1 MRNLRKLK
9 GFLRMAGPAICGLL
23 ASAGVVTTAI
33 LSAKGAL
40 KAEAVLDDKELP
52 IKDKIKA
59 AAPYFAPAGVSGVA
73 TLGLIFAANVLG
85 EKQRAAL
92 AAGFLPAYKAYQ
104 QRLAFKE
111 NAEGEFGGTVTFY
124 EPVSKRYFKRTMEE
138 VLEAEYHL
146 NRNFILRGY
155 APLNELYDFL
165 GLEKTP
171 DGEKLGWSQE
181 VGGAFYGYEW
191 IDFYH
196 SYVTAEASES
206 GQPYYVLGMP
216 FAPTDDY
223 LGDPYDF

>member
-9 GFLRMAGPAICGLL
+9 GFLRMAGPAICGVLV
-23 ASAGVVTTAI
+23 SAGVVATAV

-40 KAEAVLDDKELP
+40 KAETVLNDKDLST
-52 IKDKIKA
+52 KDKIKA
-59 AAPYFAPAGVSGVA
+59 AAPMFIPAGLSGLA
-73 TLGLIFAANVLG
+73 TLGFIFAANVLG
-85 EKQRAAL
+85 EKQRAAV

-104 QRLAFKE
+104 ERLSFKE
-111 NAEGEFGGTVTFY
+111 NEEDDESDFGEALTFY
-124 EPVSKRYFKRTMEE
+124 EPVSKRYFKRTMDE

-155 APLNELYDFL
+155 APLNEFYEFL
-165 GLEKTP
+165 GLEKTK

-181 VGGAFYGYEW
+181 VGGTFYGYEW

-196 SYVTAEASES
+196 IR
-206 GQPYYVLGMP
+206 GQNYYNIHMP

-223 LGDPYDF
+223 LADPYDK